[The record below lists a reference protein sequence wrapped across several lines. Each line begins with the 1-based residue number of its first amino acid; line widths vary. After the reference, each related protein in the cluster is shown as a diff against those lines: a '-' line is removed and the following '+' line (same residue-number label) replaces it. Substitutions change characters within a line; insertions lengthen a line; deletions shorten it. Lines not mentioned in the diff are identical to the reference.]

1 MVSCAQYCMFIS
13 APGCIFMTYLGLM
26 IAIGSET
33 VYVVP
38 HSRIEGA
45 FALFITAVLY
55 AIFFAISYNSEYS
68 QIQRQ
73 QNVDEWI
80 NSQEIREAELEMQ
93 DIPKQPKS
101 NLQESIE
108 QPQ

>member
-38 HSRIEGA
+38 HSRVEGS
-45 FALFITAVLY
+45 FALFITAVVY
-55 AIFFAISYNSEYS
+55 IYMIHNKSYMRYS
-68 QIQRQ
+68 LLSVIIMNILKYKDNR
-73 QNVDEWI
+73 
-80 NSQEIREAELEMQ
+80 M
-93 DIPKQPKS
+93 
-101 NLQESIE
+101 
-108 QPQ
+108 

>member
-38 HSRIEGA
+38 HSRVEGS

-55 AIFFAISYNSEYS
+55 AIFFAISYNNEYS

-80 NSQEIREAELEMQ
+80 NSQEIREAEVEM
-93 DIPKQPKS
+93 S
-101 NLQESIE
+101 NLPKEKQSE
-108 QPQ
+108 QQLVDQQ

>member
-13 APGCIFMTYLGLM
+13 APGCVIMTYLGFL

-38 HSRIEGA
+38 HSRVEGA

-68 QIQRQ
+68 QIQRS

-80 NSQEIREAELEMQ
+80 NSQQIREAEMEMQ
-93 DIPKQPKS
+93 DLPNQKQP
-101 NLQESIE
+101 E
-108 QPQ
+108 QQAVDQQ

>member
-1 MVSCAQYCMFIS
+1 MFIS

-45 FALFITAVLY
+45 FALFITAVVYVYLIKALCY
-55 AIFFAISYNSEYS
+55 FFCN
-68 QIQRQ
+68 
-73 QNVDEWI
+73 
-80 NSQEIREAELEMQ
+80 
-93 DIPKQPKS
+93 
-101 NLQESIE
+101 
-108 QPQ
+108 

>member
-1 MVSCAQYCMFIS
+1 MFIS
-13 APGCIFMTYLGLM
+13 APGCVFMTYLGFM

-68 QIQRQ
+68 QVQRQ

-80 NSQEIREAELEMQ
+80 NSQEIREAEMELQ
-93 DIPKQPKS
+93 NLPKQQPT
-101 NLQESIE
+101 E
-108 QPQ
+108 QQSEDFQ

>member
-13 APGCIFMTYLGLM
+13 APGCVVMTYLGFL

-38 HSRIEGA
+38 HSRVEGA

-68 QIQRQ
+68 QIQRS

-80 NSQEIREAELEMQ
+80 NSQQIREAEMEMQ
-93 DIPKQPKS
+93 DLPNQKQPEQQV
-101 NLQESIE
+101 QE
-108 QPQ
+108 QQ

>member
-13 APGCIFMTYLGLM
+13 APGCVFMTYLGFM

-38 HSRIEGA
+38 HSRVEGS

-55 AIFFAISYNSEYS
+55 AIFFAISYNNEYS
-68 QIQRQ
+68 QVQRQ

-80 NSQEIREAELEMQ
+80 NSQAIREAEMEMQ
-93 DIPKQPKS
+93 DLPKEKP
-101 NLQESIE
+101 LE
-108 QPQ
+108 QQQLVDQQ

>member
-1 MVSCAQYCMFIS
+1 MFIS
-13 APGCIFMTYLGLM
+13 APGCVFMTYLGFM

-68 QIQRQ
+68 QVQRQ

-80 NSQEIREAELEMQ
+80 NSQEIREAEMELQ
-93 DIPKQPKS
+93 NLPKQKPTEQQS
-101 NLQESIE
+101 EDLQ
-108 QPQ
+108 

>member
-13 APGCIFMTYLGLM
+13 APGCVFMTYLGLM

-38 HSRIEGA
+38 HSRVEGS

-55 AIFFAISYNSEYS
+55 AIFFAISYNNEYS

-80 NSQEIREAELEMQ
+80 NSQEIREAEVEMSNL
-93 DIPKQPKS
+93 PKEKQP
-101 NLQESIE
+101 E
-108 QPQ
+108 QQLVDQQ